1 MVLSETVAAQR
12 DPREAFR
19 AASAEPGGNQVP
31 VVLTDTQR
39 AVLNAVADE
48 LIPPGGGFPRPSEV
62 GVVDDFFVR
71 YITPASA
78 PANRFPFAREDE
90 FKAAADRMAEPFLRA
105 GHDGRVAQLEALE
118 KEQPDFFGQ
127 LRALT
132 YAGYYSRPAVLLALR
147 QVLPAGR
154 DYHGPPLPYGYD
166 LTTPDW
172 DEITPPGAGSYT
184 ETSDVVRIDVK
195 GMS

>member
-1 MVLSETVAAQR
+1 MRSESVTAQA
-12 DPREAFR
+12 DQREAFR
-19 AASAEPGGNQVP
+19 AASAEPGGNRTPVP
-31 VVLTDTQR
+31 LTDTQR
-39 AVLNAVADE
+39 EVLSGIADE
-48 LIPPGGGFPRPSEV
+48 LIPPGAGFPAPSEV

-78 PANRFPFAREDE
+78 AANWFPFAGEEE
-90 FKAAADRMAEPFLRA
+90 FKAAVDRLAGPFLA
-105 GHDGRVAQLEALE
+105 ADHDGRVSQLAALE
-118 KEQPDFFGQ
+118 REQPEFFGQ

-147 QVLPAGR
+147 RALPAAR

-172 DEITPPGAGSYT
+172 GEITPPGTGSYT
-184 ETSDVVRIDVK
+184 ETSDVARVHLKD
-195 GMS
+195 MS

>member
-1 MVLSETVAAQR
+1 MPSETVAQR
-12 DPREAFR
+12 DSREAFR
-19 AASAEPGGNQVP
+19 AASAEPGGNRVP

-48 LIPPGGGFPRPSEV
+48 LIPPGGGFPPPSEV

-71 YITPASA
+71 YITPRSA
-78 PANRFPFAREDE
+78 PANWFPFAREDE
-90 FKAAADRMAEPFLRA
+90 FKAAVDRIAEPFLRA

-118 KEQPDFFGQ
+118 KEQPEFFGQ

-172 DEITPPGAGSYT
+172 NEITPPGVGSYT
-184 ETSDVVRIDVK
+184 ETTDVVRVNVK